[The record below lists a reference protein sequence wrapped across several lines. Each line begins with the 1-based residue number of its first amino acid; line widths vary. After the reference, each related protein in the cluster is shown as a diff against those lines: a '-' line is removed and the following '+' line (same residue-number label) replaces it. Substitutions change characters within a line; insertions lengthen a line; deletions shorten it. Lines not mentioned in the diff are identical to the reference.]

1 MTDNDSALFAA
12 KGNRQQAVQ
21 VNIFTAYL
29 AALKFTS
36 ESKIRLGNQDVIS
49 QANQVIFSMSCIF
62 YVSSNNSNLWWAW
75 FLALEV
81 GKF

>member
-1 MTDNDSALFAA
+1 MTRQSFAA

-49 QANQVIFSMSCIF
+49 QANQVISLIFSMSC
-62 YVSSNNSNLWWAW
+62 NL
-75 FLALEV
+75 
-81 GKF
+81 